1 MQILIGADGSRA
13 SGVAIELIASR
24 TWPIGTR
31 ITLVGAVEPTV
42 DLTGLAPPPA
52 DGMPSA
58 RNELELILDQAAQPL
73 RRAGLAVSIS
83 VEVGRAPAVLM
94 GRANELMADLIVVG
108 NRGLGPAGSA
118 VLGSVSAHLVDHA
131 SCPVLVARSPEATRM
146 VLATDG
152 TPSSRDVPSIMAS
165 WGPAFRGLPAEVVS
179 VAGQSGFFAH
189 DDVDSLAVHVGIA
202 EQVAD
207 ELMEL
212 GWHAAATARVGDA
225 SRQIIEEG
233 RDWRADLIVVG
244 SRGIGTLHRLIGG
257 SVSHDVLLHARS
269 SVLVVRG
276 HVPALARQAAAL
288 SPA

>member
-52 DGMPSA
+52 EGLESA
-58 RNELELILDQAAQPL
+58 RTDLALILDQMAAPL
-73 RRAGLAVSIS
+73 RRAGLPVSIS
-83 VEVGRAPAVLM
+83 VEVGRAPAVLLA
-94 GRANELMADLIVVG
+94 RADELMVDLIVVG
-108 NRGLGPAGSA
+108 SRGLGPAGSA

-152 TPSSRDVPSIMAS
+152 TPSSRDVPSILAS
-165 WGPAFRGLPAEVVS
+165 WGTAFRGIPVEVVS
-179 VAGQSGFFAH
+179 IAGQSGFFAH
-189 DDVDSLAVHVGIA
+189 DDVDALAVHVGIA

-207 ELMEL
+207 ELMEF
-212 GWHAAATARVGDA
+212 GWHAAATARVGA
-225 SRQIIEEG
+225 VSSQIIEEG
-233 RDWRADLIVVG
+233 RDWRADLIVTG

-276 HVPALARQAAAL
+276 HVPARARQAVAL
-288 SPA
+288 SLA